1 MKKRKIGK
9 VVSDKPDKTIL
20 VEVERIV
27 KHPFYKKYIKMR
39 KKFMVHDDKNQA
51 KLGDI
56 VEMVEVR
63 PLSKNKRWKLV
74 RIIEKGEGEI

>member
-9 VVSDKPDKTIL
+9 VVSDKPDKTII

-56 VEMVEVR
+56 VEVVEVR

>member
-27 KHPFYKKYIKMR
+27 KHPFYKKYIKTR

-56 VEMVEVR
+56 VEIVEVR
-63 PLSKNKRWKLV
+63 PFSKNKRWRLV
-74 RIIEKGEGEI
+74 KIIEKSEGEL

>member
-27 KHPFYKKYIKMR
+27 KHPFYKKYIKTR

-51 KLGDI
+51 KPGDI
-56 VEMVEVR
+56 VEIVEVR
-63 PLSKNKRWKLV
+63 PFSKNKRWKLV
-74 RIIEKGEGEI
+74 KIIEKSEGEL

>member
-27 KHPFYKKYIKMR
+27 KHPFYKKYIKTR

-56 VEMVEVR
+56 VEIVEVR
-63 PLSKNKRWKLV
+63 PFSKNKRWRLV
-74 RIIEKGEGEI
+74 KIIEKSER